1 MVGNSGPSVPFLLSH
16 AISLSSCVLL
26 MGRQLILATSNWERT
41 ELWPGHDG
49 ALQQSTVAWL
59 DIF

>member
-1 MVGNSGPSVPFLLSH
+1 
-16 AISLSSCVLL
+16 

-49 ALQQSTVAWL
+49 ALQQSAVAWL